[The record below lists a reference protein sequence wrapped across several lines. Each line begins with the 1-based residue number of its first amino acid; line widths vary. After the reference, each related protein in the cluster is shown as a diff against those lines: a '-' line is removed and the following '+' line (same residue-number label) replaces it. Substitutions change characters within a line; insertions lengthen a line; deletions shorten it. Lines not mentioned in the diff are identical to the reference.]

1 MSQGDS
7 HELVSKR
14 NDETASFV
22 TYTSDPPKVVP
33 DHDRRVA
40 LRYTQHASPLVGAR
54 TNLPYLSLYPT
65 YRKTTESDP
74 PGLDNYAF
82 WSITPS
88 SKAPPPHVSRC
99 CVFSPPLPCTH
110 ICTNSRPKRPL
121 SSAPRR

>member
-1 MSQGDS
+1 VSQGDS

-14 NDETASFV
+14 NDETTSFV

-82 WSITPS
+82 LVHHAVFKSTPTS
-88 SKAPPPHVSRC
+88 CFALLC
-99 CVFSPPLPCTH
+99 LQSPASLH
-110 ICTNSRPKRPL
+110 AHL
-121 SSAPRR
+121 H